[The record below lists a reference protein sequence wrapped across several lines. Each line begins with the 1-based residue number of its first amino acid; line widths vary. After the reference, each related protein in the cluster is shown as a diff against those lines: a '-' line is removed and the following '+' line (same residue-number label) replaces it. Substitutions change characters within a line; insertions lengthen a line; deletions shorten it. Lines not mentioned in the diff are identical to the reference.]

1 MNPKRQGVL
10 SHKLVVLANLMLE
23 NIDELQAT
31 TPIVK
36 KAKEDLIVFCEELNN
51 SIAGTPAMT
60 SQTYFQDLSKKID
73 TIMRKNFD
81 SNM

>member
-31 TPIVK
+31 TPIIQN
-36 KAKEDLIVFCEELNN
+36 AKQQLIDFCEALNE
-51 SIAGTPAMT
+51 SIADTPAMT
-60 SQTYFQDLSKKID
+60 SHTYFQELSNKID
-73 TIMRKNFD
+73 TILRKNFD
-81 SNM
+81 KNM